1 MHGADLAIYKSNGL
15 TDELRILCWQ
25 LRSETVISVDHDIE
39 KENIYMKLLVR
50 AFEQL
55 SCLKINFRKNEL
67 FCFGQAKQQEK
78 QHIQV
83 CLVVSWVH
91 IPFATSVFQ
100 CTIKSLLMMIGRK

>member
-55 SCLKINFRKNEL
+55 SCLKINFGKNEL
-67 FCFGQAKQQEK
+67 FCFGQAKQQETIYSSLFGCK
-78 QHIQV
+78 LGSYPFRYLGIPMHYKKV
-83 CLVVSWVH
+83 C
-91 IPFATSVFQ
+91 
-100 CTIKSLLMMIGRK
+100 